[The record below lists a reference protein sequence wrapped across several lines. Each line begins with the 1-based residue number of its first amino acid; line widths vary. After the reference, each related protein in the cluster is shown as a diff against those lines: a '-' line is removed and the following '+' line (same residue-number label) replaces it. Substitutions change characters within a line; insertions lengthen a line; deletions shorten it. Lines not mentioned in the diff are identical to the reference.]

1 MTNLLEMVYI
11 YKQIFLWIEG
21 KSFEFV
27 FLREIHMM
35 QAVYNLRM
43 SALSVLK
50 WPACDNGE
58 GRVT

>member
-1 MTNLLEMVYI
+1 
-11 YKQIFLWIEG
+11 
-21 KSFEFV
+21 
-27 FLREIHMM
+27 MM

-50 WPACDNGE
+50 WTACDNGE